1 MIIRCKRCGIRFEL
15 HDAEVAFYSD
25 RGWPKP
31 KNCLN
36 CRAERRIEKAS
47 PYYGIEEA
55 FSNYSPC
62 KKRRQRVHYRPY
74 IAGGFR

>member
-1 MIIRCKRCGIRFEL
+1 MIICCKRCGIRFEFQETE
-15 HDAEVAFYSD
+15 AVFNSN
-25 RGWPKP
+25 RGRPNPKY
-31 KNCLN
+31 CSN

-55 FSNYSPC
+55 FLNYTPC

-74 IAGGFR
+74 VAGGFR